1 MQLAI
6 QAKIFHLT
14 LNVCITAMKQTA
26 NNLNQ
31 HCSEPH

>member
-14 LNVCITAMKQTA
+14 LNVCNEMKQTA
-26 NNLNQ
+26 NNFKSALQ
-31 HCSEPH
+31 

>member
-26 NNLNQ
+26 NNFKSALQ
-31 HCSEPH
+31 